1 MILKI
6 LYCIKFPK
14 EIEIFYSLKTLII
27 SKIRLTDKI
36 FALIYL
42 LYCIINMKLSIE
54 SSIILVVTSL

>member
-6 LYCIKFPK
+6 LYCIKLPI
-14 EIEIFYSLKTLII
+14 EIETFYSLKTLII
-27 SKIRLTDKI
+27 SKIRLTDKV